1 MGKKGDIIV
10 KVAIIGSG
18 YVGVV
23 TAAGFA
29 EFGNEVIAVDKDAK
43 RVELLRQGKIPFYE
57 PELEELVARNI
68 NGGRLKFT
76 TDFGEAVSDAL
87 VVFIAVGTPQGEDGQ
102 ADTSA
107 VETVARSIA
116 RHVDGYKVI
125 VTKSTVPV
133 GTGKKIRSI
142 IQSAVDQDIQ
152 FSVCANPEFLRE
164 GAAVYDVLNPNR
176 VVIGVEDEQA
186 REILEE
192 LYRPLKVRDIPLVVT
207 NLETAELIKY
217 VANAFL
223 AMKISFINEVAN
235 VCDLIGADIHVLA
248 KAMGLDGRI
257 SPKFLHPGPGYG
269 GSCFPK
275 DTVALREIARQL
287 GYDFKLVDATVEV
300 NQRQKDIAVGKVV
313 ASLGGDVASKV
324 IGLLGL
330 SFKPYT
336 DDIRESPAIYIA
348 SRLIEMG
355 GIIQAYDP
363 SAMENTAK
371 VFKEQVAFCK
381 TPYEAAEGADVLVV
395 AVEWPEFRNLD
406 LLRVRNQ
413 LHKPVIVDLKNIF
426 EPLKV
431 KELGFKYIGIGRR

>member
-1 MGKKGDIIV
+1 M

-29 EFGNEVIAVDKDAK
+29 EFGNEVIAVDKDAE
-43 RVELLRQGKIPFYE
+43 RIQLLSKGKIPFYE
-57 PELEELVARNI
+57 PELEELVRRNLKE
-68 NGGRLKFT
+68 GRLKFT
-76 TDFGEAVSDAL
+76 TDLKQAVKGAL
-87 VVFIAVGTPQGEDGQ
+87 VVFIAVGTPEGEDGQ

-107 VETVARSIA
+107 VKQVAQSIA
-116 RHVDGYKVI
+116 KQLDEYKVI

-133 GTGKKIRSI
+133 GTGEKVSSI
-142 IQSAVDQDIQ
+142 IQSAVDPAVQ
-152 FSVCANPEFLRE
+152 FSVCSNPEFLRE

-176 VVIGVEDEQA
+176 VVLGVEDEQA

-192 LYRPLKVRDIPLVVT
+192 LYRPLRVRDVPLVVT
-207 NLETAELIKY
+207 DLETAELIKY

-235 VCDLIGADIHVLA
+235 VCDLIGADVHVLA

-275 DTVALREIARQL
+275 DTVALKEIARHL

-300 NQRQKDIAVGKVV
+300 NQRQKDIAVDKVV
-313 ASLGGDVASKV
+313 ASLGGDVSEKV

-363 SAMENTAK
+363 SAMANAST
-371 VFKEQVAFCK
+371 VLKERVTFCK
-381 TPYEAAEGADVLVV
+381 GAYEAAQGADVLVV

-406 LLRVRNQ
+406 LLKMKTQ
-413 LHKPVIVDLKNIF
+413 LHRSVIIDLKNIF

-431 KELGFKYIGIGRR
+431 KELGFKYTGIGRK

>member
-1 MGKKGDIIV
+1 MRI
-10 KVAIIGSG
+10 AIIGSG

-29 EFGNEVIAVDKDAK
+29 EFGNDVIAVDKDAE
-43 RVELLRQGKIPFYE
+43 RVRLLGEGKIPFYE
-57 PELEELVARNI
+57 PQLEELVRRNL
-68 NGGRLKFT
+68 NEGRLTFT
-76 TDFGEAVSDAL
+76 TDLGQAVEDAL
-87 VVFIAVGTPQGEDGQ
+87 VVFIAVGTPEGRDGQ

-107 VETVARSIA
+107 VKAVAQSIA
-116 RHVDGYKVI
+116 RHLDEYKVI

-133 GTGKKIRSI
+133 GTGEEVRSI
-142 IQSAVDQDIQ
+142 IQDVVGSTVQ
-152 FSVCANPEFLRE
+152 FSVCSNPEFLRE
-164 GAAVYDVLNPNR
+164 GSAVYDVLNPNR

-186 REILEE
+186 QEILED

-207 NLETAELIKY
+207 DLETAELIKY

-223 AMKISFINEVAN
+223 AMKISFVNEVAN
-235 VCDLIGADIHVLA
+235 VCDLIGADVHVLA

-275 DTVALREIARQL
+275 DTVALREIAHEL

-300 NQRQKDIAVGKVV
+300 NQRQKGIAVDKVV
-313 ASLGGDVASKV
+313 ASLGGVVSGKV

-348 SRLIEMG
+348 SGLIKMG
-355 GIIQAYDP
+355 GVVKAYDP
-363 SAMENTAK
+363 SAMGNAAT
-371 VFKEQVAFCK
+371 VLKERVTFCK
-381 TPYEAAEGADVLVV
+381 DPYEAAQGADALVV

-406 LLRVRNQ
+406 LMKMKNQ
-413 LHKPVIVDLKNIF
+413 LRKSVIIDLKNIF
-426 EPLKV
+426 DPVKV
-431 KELGFKYIGIGRR
+431 KELGFKYTGMGRS

>member
-1 MGKKGDIIV
+1 V
-10 KVAIIGSG
+10 KIAIIGSG

-29 EFGNEVIAVDKDAK
+29 EFGNEVIAVDKDAE
-43 RVELLRQGKIPFYE
+43 RIQLLSKGKIPFYE
-57 PELEELVARNI
+57 PELEELVSRNI
-68 NGGRLKFT
+68 KDGRLKFT
-76 TDFGEAVSDAL
+76 TDLKQAIKGPV
-87 VVFIAVGTPQGEDGQ
+87 VVFIAVGTPEGEDGQ

-107 VETVARSIA
+107 VKAVAQSIA
-116 RHVDGYKVI
+116 SHLDEYKVI

-133 GTGKKIRSI
+133 GTGEEIRSI
-142 IQSAVDQDIQ
+142 IQSVVGSSVE
-152 FSVCANPEFLRE
+152 FSVCSNPEFLRE
-164 GAAVYDVLNPNR
+164 GSAVYDVLNPNR
-176 VVIGVEDEQA
+176 VVIGVEDERA
-186 REILEE
+186 KGILEN
-192 LYRPLKVRDIPLVVT
+192 LYRPIKIRDIPLVVT
-207 NLETAELIKY
+207 DLKTAELIKY

-235 VCDLIGADIHVLA
+235 VCDLIGADVHVLA

-275 DTVALREIARQL
+275 DTVALREIAHEL

-300 NQRQKDIAVGKVV
+300 NQRQKGIAVDKVV
-313 ASLGGDVASKV
+313 ASLGGVVSGKV

-348 SRLIEMG
+348 STLIEMG

-363 SAMENTAK
+363 SAMANAAT
-371 VFKEQVAFCK
+371 VLKERVTFCK
-381 TPYEAAEGADVLVV
+381 DPYEAAQDADVLVV

-406 LLRVRNQ
+406 FVKIKNQ
-413 LHKPVIVDLKNIF
+413 LRGSVIVDLKNIF
-426 EPLKV
+426 EPEKM
-431 KELGFKYIGIGRR
+431 KELGFQYTGIGRR

>member
-1 MGKKGDIIV
+1 MKI
-10 KVAIIGSG
+10 AIIGSG

-29 EFGNEVIAVDKDAK
+29 EFGNEVIAVDKDAG
-43 RVELLRQGKIPFYE
+43 RVQLLSKGKIPFYE
-57 PELEELVARNI
+57 PELEELVRRNLKE
-68 NGGRLKFT
+68 GRLKFT
-76 TDFGEAVSDAL
+76 TDLKQAVEGAL
-87 VVFIAVGTPQGEDGQ
+87 VVFIAVGTPEGEDGQ

-107 VETVARSIA
+107 VKEVAQSIA
-116 RHVDGYKVI
+116 KHLNEYKVI
-125 VTKSTVPV
+125 VTKSTVPA
-133 GTGKKIRSI
+133 GTGTEIRNI
-142 IQSAVDQDIQ
+142 VQSTVDPSIQ
-152 FSVCANPEFLRE
+152 FSVCSNPEFLRE

-176 VVIGVEDEQA
+176 IVIGVEDEQA
-186 REILEE
+186 RGILED
-192 LYRPLKVRDIPLVVT
+192 LYRPLKIRDVPFVVT
-207 NLETAELIKY
+207 DLKTAELIKY

-235 VCDLIGADIHVLA
+235 VCDLIGADVHVLA

-257 SPKFLHPGPGYG
+257 SSKFLHPGPGYG

-275 DTVALREIARQL
+275 DTVALKEIARQL
-287 GYDFKLVDATVEV
+287 EYDFKLVDATVEV

-313 ASLGGDVASKV
+313 ASLGGDVAGKV

-363 SAMENTAK
+363 SAMANAAT
-371 VFKEQVAFCK
+371 VLKERVTFCEGAYK
-381 TPYEAAEGADVLVV
+381 AAQGADVLVV

-406 LLRVRNQ
+406 LVKIKNQ
-413 LHKPVIVDLKNIF
+413 LRRPVIIDLKNIF

>member
-1 MGKKGDIIV
+1 M

-29 EFGNEVIAVDKDAK
+29 EFGNDVIAVDKDAE
-43 RVELLRQGKIPFYE
+43 RVQLLSKGKIPFYE
-57 PELEELVARNI
+57 PELEELVSRNI
-68 NGGRLKFT
+68 KDGRLKFT
-76 TDFGEAVSDAL
+76 TGFKEAVRDAL
-87 VVFIAVGTPQGEDGQ
+87 VVFICVGTPQREDGQ

-107 VETVARSIA
+107 VKEVSQSIA
-116 RHVDGYKVI
+116 KHLNEYKVI

-133 GTGKKIRSI
+133 GTGKEIRSI
-142 IQSAVDQDIQ
+142 IQSTVDPSVQ
-152 FSVCANPEFLRE
+152 FSVCSNPEFLRE

-176 VVIGVEDEQA
+176 IVIGVEDERA
-186 REILEE
+186 REILED
-192 LYRPLKVRDIPLVVT
+192 LYRPLKVRDIPFVLT
-207 NLETAELIKY
+207 DTKTAELIKY

-235 VCDLIGADIHVLA
+235 VCDLIGTDVHVFA

-257 SPKFLHPGPGYG
+257 SSKFLHPGPGYG

-275 DTVALREIARQL
+275 DTVALREVARQL
-287 GYDFKLVDATVEV
+287 GYDFKLVDATVKV
-300 NQRQKDIAVGKVV
+300 NQRQKEIAVDKVV
-313 ASLGGDVASKV
+313 ASLEGNVSEKV

-348 SRLIEMG
+348 SRLIKMG

-363 SAMENTAK
+363 LAMANAAT
-371 VFKEQVAFCK
+371 VLKERVTFCEG
-381 TPYEAAEGADVLVV
+381 PYEAAQGADVLVV

-406 LLRVRNQ
+406 LARIKNQ
-413 LHKPVIVDLKNIF
+413 LNVPIIIDFKNIY
-426 EPLKV
+426 EPTRLS
-431 KELGFKYIGIGRR
+431 ELGFKYVGMGRR

>member
-1 MGKKGDIIV
+1 M

-29 EFGNEVIAVDKDAK
+29 EFGNEVIAVDKDAR
-43 RVELLRQGKIPFYE
+43 RVELLSKGKIPFYE
-57 PELEELVARNI
+57 PELEELARRNLKE
-68 NGGRLKFT
+68 GRLKFT
-76 TDFGEAVSDAL
+76 TDLKQAVKGAL
-87 VVFIAVGTPQGEDGQ
+87 AVFIAVGTPQGKDGQ

-107 VETVARSIA
+107 VKAVAQSIGK
-116 RHVDGYKVI
+116 HLDEYKVI

-133 GTGKKIRSI
+133 GTGEEIRRI
-142 IQSAVDQDIQ
+142 IQSTVHQTNM
-152 FSVCANPEFLRE
+152 FSVCSNPEFLRE
-164 GAAVYDVLNPNR
+164 GSAVYDVLNPNR
-176 VVIGVEDEQA
+176 IVIGVEDDRS
-186 REILEE
+186 REILED
-192 LYRPLKVRDIPLVVT
+192 LYRPLKIRDIPLVIT
-207 NLETAELIKY
+207 NIRTAELIKY

-235 VCDLIGADIHVLA
+235 VCDLMGADVHVLA

-287 GYDFKLVDATVEV
+287 DYDFKLVNATVEV
-300 NQRQKDIAVGKVV
+300 NKTQKEIAVGKVV
-313 ASLGGDVASKV
+313 ASLGGDVTDKV
-324 IGLLGL
+324 ICLLGL

-355 GIIQAYDP
+355 GVIRAYDP
-363 SAMENTAK
+363 SAMENTAT
-371 VFKEQVAFCK
+371 VLKERVTFCK
-381 TPYEAAEGADVLVV
+381 DPYEAAQGADAIVV

-406 LLRVRNQ
+406 LPKMKNQ
-413 LHKPVIVDLKNIF
+413 LRKSVIIDLKNIF
-426 EPLKV
+426 DPVKV
-431 KELGFKYIGIGRR
+431 KELGFKYTGMGRS

>member
-1 MGKKGDIIV
+1 MV

-29 EFGNEVIAVDKDAK
+29 EFGNDVIAVDKDAE
-43 RVELLRQGKIPFYE
+43 RVQLLSKGKIPFYE
-57 PELEELVARNI
+57 PELEELVSRNI
-68 NGGRLKFT
+68 KDGRLKFT
-76 TDFGEAVSDAL
+76 TGFKEAVRDAL
-87 VVFIAVGTPQGEDGQ
+87 VVFICVGTPQREDGQ

-107 VETVARSIA
+107 VKEVSQSIA
-116 RHVDGYKVI
+116 KHLNEYKVI

-133 GTGKKIRSI
+133 GTGKEIRSI
-142 IQSAVDQDIQ
+142 IQSTVDPSVQ
-152 FSVCANPEFLRE
+152 FSVCSNPEFLRE

-176 VVIGVEDEQA
+176 IVIGVEDERA
-186 REILEE
+186 REILED
-192 LYRPLKVRDIPLVVT
+192 LYRPLKVRDIPFVLT
-207 NLETAELIKY
+207 DTKTAELIKY

-235 VCDLIGADIHVLA
+235 VCDLIGTDVHVFA

-257 SPKFLHPGPGYG
+257 SSKFLHPGPGYG

-275 DTVALREIARQL
+275 DTVALREVARQL
-287 GYDFKLVDATVEV
+287 GYDFKLVDATVKV
-300 NQRQKDIAVGKVV
+300 NQRQKEIAVDKVV
-313 ASLGGDVASKV
+313 ASLEGNVSEKV

-348 SRLIEMG
+348 SRLIKMG

-363 SAMENTAK
+363 LAMANAAT
-371 VFKEQVAFCK
+371 VLKERVTFCEG
-381 TPYEAAEGADVLVV
+381 PYEAAQGADVLVV

-406 LLRVRNQ
+406 LARIKNQ
-413 LHKPVIVDLKNIF
+413 LNVPIIIDFKNIY
-426 EPLKV
+426 EPTRLS
-431 KELGFKYIGIGRR
+431 ELGFKYVGMGRR

>member
-1 MGKKGDIIV
+1 V
-10 KVAIIGSG
+10 KIAIIGSG

-43 RVELLRQGKIPFYE
+43 RIQLLSKGKIPFYE
-57 PELEELVARNI
+57 PELEELVRRNLKD
-68 NGGRLKFT
+68 GRLKFT
-76 TDFGEAVSDAL
+76 TDLKQAVKDAL
-87 VVFIAVGTPQGEDGQ
+87 VVFIAVGTPEGEDGQ

-107 VETVARSIA
+107 VKQVARSIA
-116 RHVDGYKVI
+116 KQLDEYKVI

-133 GTGKKIRSI
+133 GTGMEIRGI
-142 IQSAVDQDIQ
+142 IQSTVDPAVQ
-152 FSVCANPEFLRE
+152 FSVCSNPEFLRE

-192 LYRPLKVRDIPLVVT
+192 LYRPLKVRDIPLVIT
-207 NLETAELIKY
+207 NLKAAELIKY

-235 VCDLIGADIHVLA
+235 VCDLIGADVHVLA

-275 DTVALREIARQL
+275 DTVALREIAKQL
-287 GYDFKLVDATVEV
+287 DYEFKLVNATVEV
-300 NQRQKDIAVGKVV
+300 NERQKEIAVGKVV
-313 ASLGGDVASKV
+313 ASLGGSVVNKV

-336 DDIRESPAIYIA
+336 DDIRESPAIHIA
-348 SRLIEMG
+348 SRLTELG
-355 GIIQAYDP
+355 GTVQAYDP
-363 SAMENTAK
+363 SAMGNAAK
-371 VFKEQVAFCK
+371 VLKEQVTFCK
-381 TPYEAAEGADVLVV
+381 TPYEVAQGADVLVV

-406 LLRVRNQ
+406 FAKVKKQ
-413 LHKPVIVDLKNIF
+413 LHDPVIVDLKNIF
-426 EPLKV
+426 EPEKMR
-431 KELGFKYIGIGRR
+431 ELGFTYTGIGRR

>member
-1 MGKKGDIIV
+1 V
-10 KVAIIGSG
+10 KIAIIGSG

-29 EFGNEVIAVDKDAK
+29 EFGNEVIAVDKDAE
-43 RVELLRQGKIPFYE
+43 RIQLLTKGKIPFYE
-57 PELEELVARNI
+57 PELEEVVRRNLKE
-68 NGGRLKFT
+68 GRLKFT
-76 TDFGEAVSDAL
+76 TDLKQAVKGAL
-87 VVFIAVGTPQGEDGQ
+87 VVFIAVGTPQGENGQ

-107 VETVARSIA
+107 VEEVARSIA

-133 GTGKKIRSI
+133 GTGEKVRSI
-142 IQSAVDQDIQ
+142 IQSAVDKDLQ
-152 FSVCANPEFLRE
+152 FSVCSNPEFLRE

-176 VVIGVEDEQA
+176 VVIGVEDEEA
-186 REILEE
+186 RKILEE
-192 LYRPLKVRDIPLVVT
+192 LYRPLRVRDIPLVVT

-235 VCDLIGADIHVLA
+235 VCDLVGADVHVLA

-287 GYDFKLVDATVEV
+287 GYDFKLVDATAEV
-300 NQRQKDIAVGKVV
+300 NQRQKDVAVGKVV
-313 ASLGGDVASKV
+313 ASLGGDVAGKV
-324 IGLLGL
+324 ICLLGL

-336 DDIRESPAIYIA
+336 DDIRESPAIYIG

-355 GIIQAYDP
+355 AVIQAYDP
-363 SAMENTAK
+363 SAMANAAT
-371 VFKEQVAFCK
+371 VLKERVTFCK
-381 TPYEAAEGADVLVV
+381 GPYEAAESADVLVV
-395 AVEWPEFRNLD
+395 AVEWPEFRSLD
-406 LLRVRNQ
+406 LLRVKNQ

>member
-1 MGKKGDIIV
+1 M
-10 KVAIIGSG
+10 KVTVIGLG
-18 YVGVV
+18 PVGVV

-29 EFGNEVIAVDKDAK
+29 EFGNDVIAVDKDAE
-43 RVELLRQGKIPFYE
+43 RVQLLSKGKIPFYE
-57 PELEELVARNI
+57 PELKELVSRNI
-68 NGGRLKFT
+68 KDGRLEFT
-76 TDFGEAVSDAL
+76 TDLAQAVKDAL
-87 VVFIAVGTPQGEDGQ
+87 VVFICVQTPQGKDGQ

-107 VETVARSIA
+107 VKEVVRSIA
-116 RHVDGYKVI
+116 GHLDEYKVI

-133 GTGKKIRSI
+133 GTGTEIRSI
-142 IQSAVDQDIQ
+142 IQSTVDPSVQ
-152 FSVCANPEFLRE
+152 FSVCSNPEFLRE

-176 VVIGVEDEQA
+176 IVIGVEDERA
-186 REILEE
+186 KGILEN
-192 LYRPLKVRDIPLVVT
+192 LYRPLKVRDIPLVIT
-207 NLETAELIKY
+207 DLKTAELIKY

-223 AMKISFINEVAN
+223 AMKTSFINEVAN
-235 VCDLIGADIHVLA
+235 VCDLIEADVHVLA

-287 GYDFKLVDATVEV
+287 GYDFKLVGATVEV
-300 NQRQKDIAVGKVV
+300 NQRQKEIAVDKVV
-313 ASLGGDVASKV
+313 SALEGDVSGKV

-355 GIIQAYDP
+355 SIIQAYDP
-363 SAMENTAK
+363 SAMANTATML
-371 VFKEQVAFCK
+371 KERVTFCEG
-381 TPYEAAEGADVLVV
+381 PYEVAQGADALVV

-406 LLRVRNQ
+406 FARIKNQ
-413 LHKPVIVDLKNIF
+413 LNAPTIIDLKNIY
-426 EPLKV
+426 EPTRLS
-431 KELGFKYIGIGRR
+431 ELGFKYVGMGRK